1 MTGPMRGFFRL
12 SVGYFFVMLVVIWL
26 FRDQPVLLLKN
37 MLATPLFHL
46 SLLVRFLPWLIGLL
60 MLAFYL
66 NRHRPRGDL
75 LKSLAF
81 SLAGTIIF
89 SFTFAA
95 MKTTMP
101 SIWPYFADPTLARID
116 KAMHFGHAPWSL
128 VHRLGWLIPPQ
139 LPQFVYYDLWL
150 VPAIFFPVFLVLL
163 DTDPRRAARFLAL
176 YVFVW
181 IGLGNIVALAG
192 LSVGPVYY
200 DRLLGSDQFAGFM
213 AVLKDSGLA
222 GASIGRLQDIMWSY
236 LQTNNQMEG
245 AGISAFPSVH
255 IGVAAV
261 IAAYAFERSRLLGA
275 IFGIYLL
282 ILLFLSVY
290 LGWHYAIDGYF
301 SIIAVAL
308 FWRLKISLPFPKS

>member
-12 SVGYFFVMLVVIWL
+12 SIGYFLVMLVVIGV
-26 FRDQPVLLLKN
+26 FRDHPVLLLEN

-46 SLLVRFLPWLIGLL
+46 KLLLRFLPWLLGLL
-60 MLAFYL
+60 VLALYL
-66 NRHRPRGDL
+66 NRHRPRVEL
-75 LKSLAF
+75 LKALGF
-81 SLAGTIIF
+81 SLTATIVF

-95 MKTTMP
+95 VKTTMP
-101 SIWPYFADPTLARID
+101 SIWPYFADPALARID
-116 KAMHFGHAPWSL
+116 NALHFGHDPWSL
-128 VHRLGWLIPPQ
+128 VHKLGWLIPPE
-139 LPQFVYYDLWL
+139 LPQIVYYDLWL

-163 DTDPRRAARFLAL
+163 DTDPHRVARFLAI

-200 DRLLGSDQFAGFM
+200 DRLSGSDRFAAFM
-213 AVLKDSGLA
+213 TTLRDSGLA
-222 GASIGRLQDIMWSY
+222 DASIGRLQDIMWSY
-236 LQTNNQMEG
+236 LKTNNQMEG

-255 IGVAAV
+255 IGVASV

-275 IFGIYLL
+275 VFGVYLL

-301 SIIAVAL
+301 SIAAVLL
-308 FWRLKISLPFPKS
+308 FWRLKIALPFPKS